1 MMLMMERQKA
11 PFLLGLLAPKVLEK
25 KVVQLRLLMQ
35 GWEIPVPPLLMVEA
49 VETEVV
55 ETEVAGMEVGAPQG
69 LEELVTENERVA

>member
-25 KVVQLRLLMQ
+25 KVVQHRLLMQ

-49 VETEVV
+49 VETEVA
-55 ETEVAGMEVGAPQG
+55 ETEVAGMEVAVPQVPLG
-69 LEELVTENERVA
+69 PVTENERVA